1 MKTKSKLKNSSKRK
15 ISKRKISK
23 VSKHKVSKPIK
34 SKRKVS
40 KTNPKTHKLTN
51 EKILELAEI
60 GKQTVNSEYIIRF
73 LNDVIEDETPSVVA
87 YGEISDAYDNEMLDH
102 RTFVAIK
109 KGLDIYFDRVRGGF
123 AKRNPRRNRRN

>member
-1 MKTKSKLKNSSKRK
+1 MKTKSKLKKTSKRK
-15 ISKRKISK
+15 ISKSKISK
-23 VSKHKVSKPIK
+23 VSKRKFSKPIK
-34 SKRKVS
+34 SKRKIS
-40 KTNPKTHKLTN
+40 KNPKSHKLTK

-60 GKQTVNSEYIIRF
+60 GKQTVNSEYVISF
-73 LNDVIEDETPSVVA
+73 LNDVIEDETPSIVA
-87 YGEISDAYDNEMLDH
+87 DSEIEDAYDNGLLDH